1 MQLFIVF
8 FTLFICLVYIARR
21 IYFTIKTKAGNP
33 CHGCQLKQTCSKHTM
48 KVNGAQA
55 PRQNKLH
62 HDLSDSPYNG
72 CAPSD
77 SNALAPLW
85 LSLRDHHNGMLQ
97 YR

>member
-8 FTLFICLVYIARR
+8 FTLFVCLVYIARR

-72 CAPSD
+72 CALQHNNDTVLHDTPLSD
-77 SNALAPLW
+77 
-85 LSLRDHHNGMLQ
+85 RHNGM
-97 YR
+97 

>member
-8 FTLFICLVYIARR
+8 FTLFVCLVYIARR

-72 CAPSD
+72 CALQDNNGTGLHDTPLSD
-77 SNALAPLW
+77 
-85 LSLRDHHNGMLQ
+85 RHNGM
-97 YR
+97 

>member
-21 IYFTIKTKAGNP
+21 IYLTIKTKAGNP

-72 CAPSD
+72 CALQDNNDTVLHDTPLSD
-77 SNALAPLW
+77 
-85 LSLRDHHNGMLQ
+85 RHNGM
-97 YR
+97 

>member
-8 FTLFICLVYIARR
+8 FTLFVCLVYIVRR

-72 CAPSD
+72 CALQDNNDTVLHDTPLSD
-77 SNALAPLW
+77 
-85 LSLRDHHNGMLQ
+85 RHNGM
-97 YR
+97 

>member
-8 FTLFICLVYIARR
+8 FTLFVCLVYIAWR

-72 CAPSD
+72 CALQDNNDTVLHDTPLSD
-77 SNALAPLW
+77 
-85 LSLRDHHNGMLQ
+85 RHNGM
-97 YR
+97 

>member
-8 FTLFICLVYIARR
+8 LTLFVCLVYIARR

-33 CHGCQLKQTCSKHTM
+33 CHGCQLKQTCSKHIM

-72 CAPSD
+72 CALQDNNDTVLHDTPLSD
-77 SNALAPLW
+77 
-85 LSLRDHHNGMLQ
+85 RHNGM
-97 YR
+97 

>member
-8 FTLFICLVYIARR
+8 FTLFVCLVYIARR

-72 CAPSD
+72 CALQDNNDTVLHDTPLSD
-77 SNALAPLW
+77 
-85 LSLRDHHNGMLQ
+85 RHNEM
-97 YR
+97 

>member
-8 FTLFICLVYIARR
+8 FTLFVCLVYIARR

-72 CAPSD
+72 CTLQDNNDTVLHDTPLSD
-77 SNALAPLW
+77 
-85 LSLRDHHNGMLQ
+85 RHNGM
-97 YR
+97 

>member
-8 FTLFICLVYIARR
+8 FTLFVCLVYIARR

-72 CAPSD
+72 CALQDKNDTVLHDTPLSD
-77 SNALAPLW
+77 
-85 LSLRDHHNGMLQ
+85 RHNGM
-97 YR
+97 